1 MYEICC
7 TVFVSSKDERY
18 GILLFNI
25 IFDNISVITWQLVLL
40 VEKTKISSENQR
52 PVASDYTLYHIVF
65 TTLVVIATYCIGR
78 FKTKYHRA
86 PDEGEG
92 TFLCRRTHFF
102 VNILIV

>member
-7 TVFVSSKDERY
+7 TVFVSSEDERY

-52 PVASDYTLYHIVF
+52 PVASD
-65 TTLVVIATYCIGR
+65 
-78 FKTKYHRA
+78 
-86 PDEGEG
+86 
-92 TFLCRRTHFF
+92 
-102 VNILIV
+102 

>member
-40 VEKTKISSENQR
+40 VEKTKISSENQP
-52 PVASDYTLYHIVF
+52 PVASEMSQQTIKSY
-65 TTLVVIATYCIGR
+65 
-78 FKTKYHRA
+78 
-86 PDEGEG
+86 
-92 TFLCRRTHFF
+92 
-102 VNILIV
+102 

>member
-7 TVFVSSKDERY
+7 TVCVSSKDERY

-52 PVASDYTLYHIVF
+52 PVASD
-65 TTLVVIATYCIGR
+65 
-78 FKTKYHRA
+78 
-86 PDEGEG
+86 
-92 TFLCRRTHFF
+92 
-102 VNILIV
+102 